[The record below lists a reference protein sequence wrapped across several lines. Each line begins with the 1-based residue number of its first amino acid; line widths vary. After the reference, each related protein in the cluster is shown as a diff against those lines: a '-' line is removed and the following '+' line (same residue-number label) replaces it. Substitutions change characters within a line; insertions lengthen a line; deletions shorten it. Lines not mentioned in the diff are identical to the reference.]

1 MLNKFTSAFL
11 LTISI
16 FSISASAQYSPAD
29 PKPTTAKIMPV
40 ADVRE
45 GMRGT
50 AKTVFRGS
58 KSEEFGV
65 EVLGVIPDWIG
76 PRQDVIIG
84 KLSGA
89 NAERTFV
96 FAGMSGSPVYID
108 GKLIGAISYS
118 FPFAKEP
125 ICGITPIEQMTTIMQ
140 QPVAL
145 KQGPQ
150 TPRTFSYA
158 ELQSDRW
165 HPAFNEIG
173 KSPVASGFSSESRL
187 MAIAGQ
193 SMQPISTP
201 LYFSGISQQVL
212 DTLAPELTKAG
223 IILVAAAGGG
233 SRMMPMKPFN
243 ETTLLGGDSVMVFL
257 SRGDVQIGAA
267 GTVTLRDGE
276 KIYAFGHPFF
286 SLGSANLPMT
296 ESHVITVIPNANNSF
311 KLAVADSMVGAMTQD
326 RATAIY
332 GKLGEQPRM
341 LPVKIKLTNSRGR
354 VDEVNF
360 ETAFDDLLTPLIVN
374 AGIANTLSAQERGL
388 GDITV
393 EMTGEVKIKGHDSI
407 RLNRRFTGG
416 QALALASSS
425 VAVPLSAMLRAN
437 FDGLEITGINL
448 NLTSRDGSRSGSVD
462 RLAIDKNSVRPG
474 ETIELTVFE
483 KTTAGKFNTRKIP
496 LTIPA
501 DTAPG
506 NITITVGDGNA
517 VQQNAAITQFTPH
530 NTAEL
535 IATINRLKR
544 PDRLY
549 AVLTRTTTGTII
561 GSSEMPNLPPS
572 MLATI
577 NNDRTAGGSKPSVQ
591 TILTEIEL
599 PSSDYILTGSQTLSI
614 EVLR

>member
-1 MLNKFTSAFL
+1 MTDAVAIPSRCRNCDFDLGVQPGRYCSNCGQETAPHVPTAGEFLHEFVGHYVALEGRLAKTLWLLFLKPGL
-11 LTISI
+11 LTKEYFAGKRRRYVLPLRLYLTASI
-16 FSISASAQYSPAD
+16 
-29 PKPTTAKIMPV
+29 
-40 ADVRE
+40 
-45 GMRGT
+45 
-50 AKTVFRGS
+50 VFFMLV
-58 KSEEFGV
+58 K
-65 EVLGVIPDWIG
+65 VLGVGNLVKVQETPD
-76 PRQDVIIG
+76 
-84 KLSGA
+84 K
-89 NAERTFV
+89 NTKE
-96 FAGMSGSPVYID
+96 
-108 GKLIGAISYS
+108 AISQ
-118 FPFAKEP
+118 A
-125 ICGITPIEQMTTIMQ
+125 
-140 QPVAL
+140 
-145 KQGPQ
+145 Q
-150 TPRTFSYA
+150 T
-158 ELQSDRW
+158 
-165 HPAFNEIG
+165 
-173 KSPVASGFSSESRL
+173 
-187 MAIAGQ
+187 
-193 SMQPISTP
+193 
-201 LYFSGISQQVL
+201 
-212 DTLAPELTKAG
+212 ELTKAG

-425 VAVPLSAMLRAN
+425 VAGPLSAMLRAN

-572 MLATI
+572 MLATL

-591 TILTEIEL
+591 TILSEIEL
-599 PSSDYILTGSQTLSI
+599 PPGEYILTGSQTLNI
-614 EVLR
+614 EVIR